1 MAWVRVLEMESDA
14 FSNVQVVEGRSRERW
29 EEASAQAVEW
39 DKALAGAVAAEVVDG
54 SDREKTNWR

>member
-1 MAWVRVLEMESDA
+1 MESDA